1 MVFTTRVAMVALI
14 ISDGGGSVAKVE
26 VVDEGLDVGSFLGLV
41 EREGG
46 SPSSAEYDGL
56 FDDGH
61 GEEEVTSCNRV
72 KQTPLNPEPQT
83 WLPNH

>member
-46 SPSSAEYDGL
+46 AQAQRSMMVSLTMGMGKRRSHLVIE
-56 FDDGH
+56 
-61 GEEEVTSCNRV
+61 
-72 KQTPLNPEPQT
+72 
-83 WLPNH
+83 